1 MVLFGR
7 CRGYGLVGENVS
19 LEGGSESLK
28 TYSVL
33 NLLSLPWAAC
43 LQYDQLPDPA
53 SMPSLGHRRL

>member
-7 CRGYGLVGENVS
+7 FRGHGLVGENVS
-19 LEGGSESLK
+19 LEGGSERLK

-43 LQYDQLPDPA
+43 LQYDQL
-53 SMPSLGHRRL
+53 S